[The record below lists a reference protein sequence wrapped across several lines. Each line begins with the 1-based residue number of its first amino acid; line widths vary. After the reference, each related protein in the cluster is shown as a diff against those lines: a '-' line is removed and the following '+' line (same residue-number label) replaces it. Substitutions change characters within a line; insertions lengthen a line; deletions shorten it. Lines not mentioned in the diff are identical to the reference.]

1 MKVVDFKF
9 QLVLEDGKIVD
20 IINPSCSEMPAK
32 LFVSTLGKICEV
44 LECDN

>member
-1 MKVVDFKF
+1 MKLVDFKF

-44 LECDN
+44 LECDK

>member
-20 IINPSCSEMPAK
+20 VINSSCSEMPAK

-44 LECDN
+44 LECDK